1 MGFSGDMIFLAFL
14 GLLLF
19 GPRKLPEM
27 ARTFGRLVADFKRA
41 SSELQGRFNEEVGQ
55 LELEDPTKNLLGSLA
70 DGLKALH
77 SVREPVK
84 AVMALAE
91 PEKIKAQLSGPSF
104 ITNLS
109 EYVNKTRAADK
120 TPAADQPATQSVVA
134 ADNNSATDLST

>member
-109 EYVNKTRAADK
+109 EYVDKTRAADK
-120 TPAADQPATQSVVA
+120 TPSADQPATQSAVA
-134 ADNNSATDLST
+134 ADNSSATDLSI